1 MSNSTFLNLTIYPHR
16 SLSKFGFR
24 ILMLIV
30 TFLCLSGGLI
40 FWMMGAWPVFGF
52 FGLDIILIFLAFK
65 LNYRTGK
72 VYENIK
78 IVSKKFRVSRSFPS
92 GKIQVWDLDPYWAR
106 VELIEKRNQSQLLI
120 RSEKKVVSIGSF
132 LNSFDKKKL
141 EKKIKE
147 SIQRYKTSYNT

>member
-72 VYENIK
+72 IYENIK
-78 IVSKKFRVSRSFPS
+78 IVSKKFRISRGFPS
-92 GKIQVWDLDPYWAR
+92 GKIQVWDLDPNWAKI
-106 VELIEKRNQSQLLI
+106 ELIEKKNQCQLLVK
-120 RSEKKVVSIGSF
+120 SEKKVVSVGSF

-141 EKKIKE
+141 EIKLKE
-147 SIQRYKTSYNT
+147 SISKYRNAYNA